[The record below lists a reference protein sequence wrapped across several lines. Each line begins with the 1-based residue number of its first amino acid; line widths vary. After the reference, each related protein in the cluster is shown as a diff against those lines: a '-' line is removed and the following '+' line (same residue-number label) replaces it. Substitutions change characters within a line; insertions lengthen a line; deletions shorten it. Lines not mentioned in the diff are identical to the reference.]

1 MRALF
6 EALQLAAVSQA
17 NWEREMAA
25 NVFRSKRRLIILAL
39 LLVPIALVT
48 VVQAAGLPAVLGG
61 KETYTPVFFT
71 PTVFVASVLVGL
83 CAGLITGCIGA
94 GGGFIITPALM
105 SVGVKGI
112 LAARPW
118 AAPSTGRS
126 TSPIRS

>member
-6 EALQLAAVSQA
+6 EALQFAAISQA

-25 NVFRSKRRLIILAL
+25 NVFRSKRRMVVLAL

-48 VVQAAGLPAVLGG
+48 VAQAARLPAVLGG
-61 KETYTPVFFT
+61 KKTYTPVFFT
-71 PTVFVASVLVGL
+71 PTVFIASMLVGL

-105 SVGVKGI
+105 SVRVK
-112 LAARPW
+112 
-118 AAPSTGRS
+118 
-126 TSPIRS
+126 